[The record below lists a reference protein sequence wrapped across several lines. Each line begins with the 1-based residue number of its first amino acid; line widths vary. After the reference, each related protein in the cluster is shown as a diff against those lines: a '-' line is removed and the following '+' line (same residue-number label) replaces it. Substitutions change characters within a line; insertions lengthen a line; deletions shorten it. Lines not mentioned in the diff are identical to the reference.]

1 MDADK
6 KKFLKSWMRTTI
18 EVLQLSK
25 DDIVSI
31 VDEVFADVANPKS
44 TGAEIDSDGKSAG
57 MPLKG
62 ESFHLI
68 PMPILIYRG
77 WWRGVILI
85 LMLRKA
91 NVV

>member
-1 MDADK
+1 MDVDK

-44 TGAEIDSDGKSAG
+44 TGAEIDS
-57 MPLKG
+57 
-62 ESFHLI
+62 E
-68 PMPILIYRG
+68 
-77 WWRGVILI
+77 V
-85 LMLRKA
+85 
-91 NVV
+91 